1 MDARLLLLAPEDN
14 CVVVVR
20 GLGAADRVEI
30 DGTVIET
37 GGALGVG
44 HKLARR
50 SIAAGE
56 KIIKYGAIIGH
67 AREAIPAGAHV
78 HTHNLDSDY
87 IPTYT
92 LAPGHSFV
100 MAPA

>member
-14 CVVVVR
+14 CVVIVR
-20 GLGAADRVEI
+20 GLDAAECVEI
-30 DGTVIET
+30 DGAEIQT
-37 GGALGVG
+37 GSAAGVG

-50 SIAAGE
+50 AIAAGE

-67 AREAIPAGAHV
+67 AREAIPAGAHI
-78 HTHNLDSDY
+78 HIHNLASDY

-92 LAPGHSFV
+92 LAPGASFV
-100 MAPA
+100 TASA